1 MKALPEGIKGSK
13 GRVFDEVKELGL
25 SGALGGS
32 GVPYIFQ
39 E

>member
-1 MKALPEGIKGSK
+1 MKALPEGMKGSK
-13 GRVFDEVKELGL
+13 GRVFDEVKKLGL

-32 GVPYIFQ
+32 GVSHIFQ